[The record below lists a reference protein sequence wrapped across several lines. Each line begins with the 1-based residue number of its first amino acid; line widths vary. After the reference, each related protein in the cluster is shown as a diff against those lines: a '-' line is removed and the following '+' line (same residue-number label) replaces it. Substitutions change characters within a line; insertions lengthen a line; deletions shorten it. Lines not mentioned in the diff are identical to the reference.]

1 MRTIMLIYSS
11 GVFMIWGIIT
21 MLYKHAYNHRDI
33 LELNNFEKNTTKEY
47 MLVYMILSAYGLIS
61 IVLAYFLPLHW
72 SPLAGF
78 IYFGIS
84 PTIYIAMKIHK
95 KKIKSIT

>member
-1 MRTIMLIYSS
+1 MMEWNKSCIKNTMQTKPKLTSS
-11 GVFMIWGIIT
+11 
-21 MLYKHAYNHRDI
+21 N
-33 LELNNFEKNTTKEY
+33 EKNTTKEY

-61 IVLAYFLPLHW
+61 IVLAYFLPYNW
-72 SPLAGF
+72 VPLSGF
-78 IYFGIS
+78 IYFGIG